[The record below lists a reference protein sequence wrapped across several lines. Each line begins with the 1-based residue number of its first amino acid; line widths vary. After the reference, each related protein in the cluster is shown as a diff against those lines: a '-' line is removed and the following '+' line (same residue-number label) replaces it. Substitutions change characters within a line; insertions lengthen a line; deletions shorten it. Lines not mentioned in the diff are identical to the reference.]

1 VILDA
6 PLAATAL
13 TRGIEKAG
21 VVADGLLAAG
31 VLALPAS
38 LGDRRLR
45 ARLIAAALI
54 LTPLLVAVTL
64 WHNSKLASLHHHPL
78 KGVAAIVAALIIIG
92 ALTVLLHR
100 RPQLFPLLA
109 IAALPFRIPLGS
121 ISNGLLVPLYAVIAA
136 AALSH
141 IIRTREQRREGEPN
155 EEGRASGPPEFLLA
169 VAVLL
174 YALQATYSSDLTKG
188 IEQLAFFYVPFAIL
202 FVLLRELEWDAT
214 LLRRCLWII
223 VGLALLFVLVG
234 FAEYASHHLLFNR
247 GLDADAYFVRINS
260 LFYDPN
266 IYGRFL
272 ALTMIV
278 VAAAMLFE
286 RRTKVLLAAG
296 VGLLA
301 MWAGLLLSLS
311 ESSMLALLVGL
322 AVAAVATRLL
332 APRTTAIGGVLALVA
347 VALIL
352 TLSGHGVNLGSGSS
366 TNNATSG
373 RVSLVHGGINLFE
386 HRPLFGYGSG
396 SFSTEYSGHLSKK
409 PSGFEH
415 HEHLPRAPVTTTD
428 SHTTLVTIAAEQG
441 IVGLAVYL
449 ALLGACFTALFGG
462 GLLAA
467 GERRAARIAIAAA
480 FTALVVH
487 SLFYA
492 DFLEDPTTWVLLA
505 LGAAL
510 AAPPRGA
517 PRRTSQRPTET
528 APT

>member
-1 VILDA
+1 MILDA

-13 TRGIEKAG
+13 TRGVEKVG

-31 VLALPAS
+31 VLALPATID
-38 LGDRRLR
+38 GRRVR
-45 ARLIAAALI
+45 ALLIAAALI
-54 LTPLLVAVTL
+54 LTPLLIAVAL
-64 WHNSKLASLHHHPL
+64 WHNSKLASLRHHPL
-78 KGVAAIVAALIIIG
+78 KAAVAIVAALIVIG
-92 ALTVLLHR
+92 ALTALLHR
-100 RPQLFPLLA
+100 RPGLFPLLA
-109 IAALPFRIPLGS
+109 VAALPFRIPLGS

-141 IIRTREQRREGEPN
+141 IIRTREQCRKHEPGED
-155 EEGRASGPPEFLLA
+155 GRQIGPPEFLLA
-169 VAVLL
+169 AALLL
-174 YALQATYSSDLTKG
+174 YAVQATYSSDLTKG
-188 IEQLAFFYVPFAIL
+188 IEQLAFFYVPFALL
-202 FVLLRELEWDAT
+202 FVLLRDLTWDAA
-214 LLRRCLWII
+214 LLQRCLRII

-234 FAEYASHHLLFNR
+234 FAEYATHHLLFNR

-278 VAAAMLFE
+278 LAAAMLFE
-286 RRTKVLLAAG
+286 RRTRALAIAAAA
-296 VGLLA
+296 LLA

-311 ESSMLALLVGL
+311 ESSILALLVGL
-322 AVAAVATRLL
+322 AAVAVATRLL
-332 APRTTAIGGVLALVA
+332 TPRTSAIGGVLALVA

-352 TLSGHGVNLGSGSS
+352 TVAGHGVNLGSGSS

-373 RVSLVHGGINLFE
+373 RVSLVHGGIKLFE

-396 SFSTEYSGHLSKK
+396 SFSTQYTRHLSKK
-409 PSGFEH
+409 PSRFEH

-449 ALLGACFTALFGG
+449 ALLIAWFARLFGD
-462 GLLAA
+462 GLLTAPD
-467 GERRAARIAIAAA
+467 RRANLARIAIAAA

-487 SLFYA
+487 TLFYA
-492 DFLEDPTTWVLLA
+492 DFLEDPSTWVLLA
-505 LGAAL
+505 LGTAL
-510 AAPPRGA
+510 A
-517 PRRTSQRPTET
+517 PRRAAPSPTRT

>member
-13 TRGIEKAG
+13 TRGVEKVG

-38 LGDRRLR
+38 LAGRRVR
-45 ARLIAAALI
+45 ALLIAAALI
-54 LTPLLVAVTL
+54 LTPLLVALTL

-78 KGVAAIVAALIIIG
+78 KGVAAIIVALIVIG

-109 IAALPFRIPLGS
+109 VAALPFRIPLGS

-141 IIRTREQRREGEPN
+141 IIRTREQCRQGEPN
-155 EEGRASGPPEFLLA
+155 EEGRGSGPPQSPEFLLA
-169 VAVLL
+169 AALLL

-188 IEQLAFFYVPFAIL
+188 IEQLAFFYVPFALL
-202 FVLLRELEWDAT
+202 FVLLRDLTWDAA
-214 LLRRCLWII
+214 LLARCLRIV

-234 FAEYASHHLLFNR
+234 FVEYATHHLLFNR

-286 RRTKVLLAAG
+286 RRTKALVVAAAA
-296 VGLLA
+296 LLA

-311 ESSMLALLVGL
+311 ESSILALLVGL
-322 AVAAVATRLL
+322 AVVAVATRLL
-332 APRTTAIGGVLALVA
+332 TPRTAAIAAALALVA

-352 TLSGHGVNLGSGSS
+352 TVAGHGVNLGSGSS

-373 RVSLVHGGINLFE
+373 RVSLVHGGIKLFE
-386 HRPLFGYGSG
+386 DRPLLGYGSG
-396 SFSTEYSGHLSKK
+396 SFSTQYTRHLSKK

-449 ALLGACFTALFGG
+449 ALLVACFARLFGT
-462 GLLAA
+462 GLLTTAD
-467 GERRAARIAIAAA
+467 GRANLARIAVAAA

-487 SLFYA
+487 TFFYA

-505 LGAAL
+505 LGTAL
-510 AAPPRGA
+510 A
-517 PRRTSQRPTET
+517 PRRAAQRPTAT

>member
-1 VILDA
+1 VIVDA

-13 TRGIEKAG
+13 TRGFEKAG
-21 VVADGLLAAG
+21 VVTDGLLAAG
-31 VLALPAS
+31 ALALPAHFD
-38 LGDRRLR
+38 GRRVR
-45 ARLIAAALI
+45 AVLILAALI
-54 LTPLLVAVTL
+54 LTPALVAVAL
-64 WHNSKLASLHHHPL
+64 WHNSKLASLRHHPL
-78 KGVAAIVAALIIIG
+78 EGAAAIAAALIVI
-92 ALTVLLHR
+92 AVLTVLLHR
-100 RPQLFPLLA
+100 RPPLFPVLA

-141 IIRTREQRREGEPN
+141 AIGTREECRKGRPA
-155 EEGRASGPPEFLLA
+155 EELGRASGPLEFLLA
-169 VAVLL
+169 AALLL

-188 IEQLAFFYVPFAIL
+188 LEQLCFFYVPFALL
-202 FVLLRELEWDAT
+202 FILLRELEWNGE
-214 LLRRCLWII
+214 LLRRGLQLI
-223 VGLALLFVLVG
+223 VALALLFVLVG

-278 VAAAMLFE
+278 LTAAMLFE
-286 RRTKVLLAAG
+286 RRGKSFALAAAA
-296 VGLLA
+296 LLA

-322 AVAAVATRLL
+322 AVLAVATRLIS
-332 APRTTAIGGVLALVA
+332 PRTSAIAAILALVA

-352 TLSGHGVNLGSGSS
+352 TVAGGRGVNLGSGSS

-373 RVSLVHGGINLFE
+373 RVSLVHGGIELFE
-386 HRPLFGYGSG
+386 HRPLLGYGSG
-396 SFSTEYSGHLSKK
+396 SFSTEYTRHLSKQ

-415 HEHLPRAPVTTTD
+415 HEHLPYAPVTTTD

-441 IVGLAVYL
+441 IAGLALYV
-449 ALLGACFTALFGG
+449 ALLIACFARLFAS
-462 GLLAA
+462 GLLSTP
-467 GERRAARIAIAAA
+467 GRRENLARIAVAAA
-480 FTALVVH
+480 FTALIVH
-487 SLFYA
+487 TLFYA
-492 DFLEDPTTWVLLA
+492 DFLEDPATWVLLA
-505 LGAAL
+505 VGTAL
-510 AAPPRGA
+510 AT
-517 PRRTSQRPTET
+517 RRATQSPTQT